1 MSNFEEIELLF
12 TNLLTAAAPVLSDS
26 ERTEVQKF
34 IDVGE
39 YGLALET
46 VADIYAEEKK
56 IASANVVALFERLIG
71 AMSIEPAP
79 LLQRLPRHSGQK
91 AGQKGPGTH

>member
-12 TNLLTAAAPVLSDS
+12 SNLLAATSPVLSDS
-26 ERTEVQKF
+26 ERAEVQKF

-46 VADIYAEEKK
+46 AADIYAEEEK
-56 IASANVVALFERLIG
+56 IASADVVALVGRLAE
-71 AMSIEPAP
+71 AMSIEAVP
-79 LLQRLPRHSGQK
+79 LLQRLPKS
-91 AGQKGPGTH
+91 P

>member
-12 TNLLTAAAPVLSDS
+12 SNLLAATSPVLSDS
-26 ERTEVQKF
+26 ERAEVQRF

-46 VADIYAEEKK
+46 TADIYTEGEK
-56 IASANVVALFERLIG
+56 IASSDVVALVVCLAE
-71 AMSIEPAP
+71 AMSIEAAP
-79 LLQRLPRHSGQK
+79 LLQRLLKSP
-91 AGQKGPGTH
+91 